1 MDNLPQDPYI
11 LVSSINM
18 QLRDNMYDSL
28 ESLCNYF
35 GKDINTADLM
45 TAVKAIWT
53 GELGRKEEEIKD
65 ITLYLKPEEN
75 SAYYVIN
82 GEETGRIGL

>member
-18 QLRDNMYDSL
+18 LLRDNIYDSL

-35 GKDINTADLM
+35 CKDIN
-45 TAVKAIWT
+45 
-53 GELGRKEEEIKD
+53 EIKA
-65 ITLYLKPEEN
+65 YLKEYGFEYMEEQKQF
-75 SAYYVIN
+75 
-82 GEETGRIGL
+82 R